1 MIDLDGRTM
10 FVSRTAPNGV
20 VSEGT
25 RLHFTQKGDRVLAR
39 YLGGAI
45 ERGVL
50 AGAWAG
56 EELRFRCVQ
65 REAGGS
71 IQGGRSVCEVHL
83 RADGRVRMIERF
95 AWSTRSG
102 AGVNVFDE
110 VDRES

>member
-1 MIDLDGRTM
+1 MIDLEGRTM
-10 FVSRTAPNGV
+10 FVSSTAANGV

-25 RLHFTQKGDRVLAR
+25 RLHFTQKGDRVFAR
-39 YLGGAI
+39 YSGGAI

-56 EELRFRCVQ
+56 EELRFRYVQ
-65 REAGGS
+65 REAGGT
-71 IQGGRSVCEVHL
+71 IGGGRCEVHL
-83 RADGRVRMIERF
+83 RPDGRVRIIERF

-102 AGVNVFDE
+102 TGVNVFDE